1 MIPEPWTFALAF
13 VVTPAVV
20 LALGYV
26 AVRLHERSLPP
37 RSGPAE

>member
-13 VVTPAVV
+13 VATPAAV

-26 AVRLHERSLPP
+26 AVRLHERSSARRP
-37 RSGPAE
+37 GPAE